1 MLELHQ
7 VAQRVEDLDRAVEFY
22 TKVLGGE
29 LMARF
34 EPPGLAFVRM
44 GEVRLLLEK
53 AAPAALLYL
62 RVPDVKVSIDELRR
76 TNVTI
81 DTEPH
86 LIHVDA
92 DGVFGEPGEEEWM
105 AFIKDSEGNL
115 VGLASRHAP
124 EDRQATP

>member
-7 VAQRVEDLDRAVEFY
+7 VAQRAEDLDRAVEFY
-22 TKVLGGE
+22 TSVLGGE
-29 LMARF
+29 LIARF

-62 RVPDVKVSIDELRR
+62 RVPDVRDTTEELRQ
-76 TNVTI
+76 TGVTI

-86 LIHVDA
+86 RIHVDD
-92 DGVFGEPGEEEWM
+92 DGVFGTLGEEEWM

-115 VGLASRHAP
+115 VGLASRHKP
-124 EDRQATP
+124 